1 MRETIEVAAIGE
13 AQRKIV
19 GIVDDD
25 PGMLKGVGRLLGA
38 HGFLTETY
46 PSAEGFLEH
55 AAASKVCCLVLD
67 INLGGITGIELRGRL
82 AAGGSTLPVIFMT
95 AANSEIVE
103 REAVEAGCV
112 AFLRKPFSSRQL
124 IGAIDKA
131 VGC

>member
-1 MRETIEVAAIGE
+1 MPEAIDAAAVVGAE
-13 AQRKIV
+13 RKIV

-25 PGMLKGVGRLLGA
+25 PGMLRGVGRLLSA
-38 HGFLTETY
+38 HGFLTEAY
-46 PSAEGFLEH
+46 PSAEGFLER
-55 AAASKVCCLVLD
+55 AAASQACCLVLD
-67 INLGGITGIELRGRL
+67 INLGGISGIELRGRL

>member
-25 PGMLKGVGRLLGA
+25 PGMLRGVGRLLSA
-38 HGFLTETY
+38 HGFLTEAY
-46 PSAEGFLEH
+46 PSAEGFLER
-55 AAASKVCCLVLD
+55 AAASQACCLVLD
-67 INLGGITGIELRGRL
+67 INLGGISGIELRSRL
-82 AAGGSTLPVIFMT
+82 AAEGSTLPVIFMT
-95 AANSEIVE
+95 AVNSEIVE

-112 AFLRKPFSSRQL
+112 AYLRKPFPSRQL
-124 IGAIDKA
+124 IEAIGKA